1 MKSSF
6 LKTHLMLI
14 TGLFLI
20 TGMMSCKKEGPCE
33 AVITVTDSAG
43 VAVKGATVVLR
54 QDDVINPTTGAQ
66 ANVHA
71 EGTTDTYGKATFEFK
86 LEAVLNVEVTKG
98 ALTAKDYVRLEQSKT
113 VYRTVIL
120 K

>member
-1 MKSSF
+1 MKNSF
-6 LKTHLMLI
+6 LKTHLLLI
-14 TGLFLI
+14 AALLVFAGI
-20 TGMMSCKKEGPCE
+20 SSCKKEGPCQ
-33 AVITVTDSAG
+33 AIITVTDSAG

-54 QDDVINPTTGAQ
+54 QDEVINPTTGAQ

-86 LEAVLNVEVTKG
+86 LEAVLNVEASKGTKTG
-98 ALTAKDYVRLEQSKT
+98 KDYVRLEQSKT
-113 VYRTVIL
+113 VYRTVII

>member
-1 MKSSF
+1 MKSSL
-6 LKTHLMLI
+6 LKTHLLLI
-14 TGLFLI
+14 AALILTTGIF
-20 TGMMSCKKEGPCE
+20 SCKKEGPCE

-66 ANVHA
+66 ANIHA

-86 LEAVLNVEVTKG
+86 LEAVLNVEITKG
-98 ALTAKDYVRLEQSKT
+98 TKTAKDYIRLEQSKT